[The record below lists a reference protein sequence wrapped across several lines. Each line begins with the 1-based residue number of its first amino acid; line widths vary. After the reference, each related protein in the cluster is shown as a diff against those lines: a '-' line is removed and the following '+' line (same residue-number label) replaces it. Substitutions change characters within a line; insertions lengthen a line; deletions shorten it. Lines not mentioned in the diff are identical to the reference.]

1 MLYLA
6 LFQYTSV
13 VRKIVSGRLL
23 TMLVAFIRTLIAG
36 LVLSLAPFSLVWAD
50 IQDVRVWQSPEQ
62 TRVVF
67 DLSQPVSHKVFT
79 LENPARV
86 VIDVNDVKLLKKL
99 AEVDLAD
106 TQIQALRSGKRG
118 KDDLRI
124 VLDMAVASSS
134 KSFTLKPN
142 KMYPSH
148 RLVVDLMVPQK
159 RTQPSQ
165 AKKSRVRVERPKDII
180 IAIDAGHGGED
191 PGAIGPRKIQEKK
204 VVLAI
209 AKELAR
215 LIDATPGYQAF
226 MVRSG
231 DYYIGLRQRTAKAR
245 KANADFF
252 VSIHAD
258 AFKDPRAKGS
268 SVYVLSERG
277 ATSEA
282 ARWLADKENEADLI
296 GGVNLGQREDHLAM
310 TLLDLSMTHK
320 RNASIQIG
328 ESILSQIGSMTRL
341 HKKRVEE
348 AAFVVL
354 KSPDMPAL
362 LVETGFISN
371 PEEARKLSD
380 KAYQKRLAQRLH
392 RGITGH
398 FSQQPPAGTTLAQLA
413 AKNRA
418 DAAMFRSYQVR
429 RGDTLSELAVENNVT
444 LSQLRKMNALKNDV
458 LKIGQTL
465 KLPRS

>member
-1 MLYLA
+1 M
-6 LFQYTSV
+6 
-13 VRKIVSGRLL
+13 
-23 TMLVAFIRTLIAG
+23 
-36 LVLSLAPFSLVWAD
+36 LSLIQPQSNSLSTVAHSAWLRLWVTARVLCFGMLISITTLQFVRAD
-50 IQDVRVWQSPEQ
+50 IQDIRVWQSPEQ

-67 DLSQPVSHKVFT
+67 DLTRPTSHKVFT
-79 LENPARV
+79 LENPSRV
-86 VIDVNDVKLLKKL
+86 VIDVNDVKLLKQL
-99 AEVDLAD
+99 AEVDVAD
-106 TQIQALRSGKRG
+106 TQIRSLRSGKRG

-124 VLDMAVASSS
+124 VLDMAVSSSS

-159 RTQPSQ
+159 RVKAVENKISSAQI
-165 AKKSRVRVERPKDII
+165 ERPKDII

-215 LIDATPGYQAF
+215 LIDATPGYRAF

-328 ESILSQIGSMTRL
+328 ESILNQIGAMTRL

-380 KAYQKRLAQRLH
+380 KGYQKRLAQRLH

-398 FSQQPPAGTTLAQLA
+398 FSEQPPAGTTLALRKAEKSSETAQY
-413 AKNRA
+413 
-418 DAAMFRSYQVR
+418 RSYKVR
-429 RGDTLSELAVENNVT
+429 RGDTLLELALDNNVT
-444 LSQLRKMNALKNDV
+444 LSQLRKINALKNDA
-458 LKIGQTL
+458 LQIGQTL